1 MMISPYSYIEEKK
14 EWDLQKLYREKEK
27 LEKFIKD
34 YKLSGEYLDENV
46 IVYPSP
52 EVVISMYE
60 DYIRELNILIA
71 NKENQ
76 SNNDKKYIEI
86 NDFYKIQEVIE
97 ENCFFDDAYIYKIL
111 YKDKKVEIEIIYDE
125 IEYHFI
131 MEDVIDALLFYHPE
145 ETEIYNIEIDKDKEY
160 VTLDINDSNIYFKAK
175 NIKLKTIDIENTIYT
190 YASIKYNENQEKS
203 FYYLTNI
210 NDLNIGDY
218 VWIPVRDTF
227 SPGIVV
233 NIEKFTLNKV
243 PYPISKIKSIVK
255 KISKEDYDSFYE
267 NKEPKYSYDTSN
279 DLYDD
284 DFEFEDRETL
294 LERAKQ
300 LPYLKSQKVE
310 WKGME
315 KLDNGAYT
323 MPFPIY
329 SDEVDNWIKM
339 FYELK
344 LSDYNYIENFNYIKD
359 KKIEELSPFE
369 ILSYY
374 THIIRAE
381 RFGDGII
388 ASYLEND
395 KLEKLQQRFKTR
407 YLEFEEITD
416 KNINNITQ
424 DNIFFLTLAEG
435 GAMGEP
441 CSIEIVC
448 KNNDEIKLFH
458 TNYSDFD
465 IKKLYSKFPT
475 LETLKCGAFG
485 IVTGVNNEYIH
496 VDLGMGNHLFV
507 KEQIYNK
514 FQNYIKDIKENCI
527 LYSNWLRIGLN
538 ILDYDWSK

>member
-34 YKLSGEYLDENV
+34 YKSSGEYLDENV
-46 IVYPSP
+46 IVNPSP
-52 EVVISMYE
+52 EVVVSMYE

-76 SNNDKKYIEI
+76 SNIDKKYVEI
-86 NDFYKIQEVIE
+86 DDFYKIQEIID
-97 ENCFFDDAYIYKIL
+97 ENCFFDDAYIYKII
-111 YKDKKVEIEIIYDE
+111 YKDNNVEIEIIYDE

-131 MEDVIDALLFYHPE
+131 MENVIDTLLYYQPE
-145 ETEIYNIEIDKDKEY
+145 ETEVYNIELDNDKDY
-160 VTLDINDSNIYFKAK
+160 VTLNINDSNIYFKAK
-175 NIKLKTIDIENTIYT
+175 NLKLKTIDVENTIYT
-190 YASIKYNENQEKS
+190 YASIKYKESQEKS
-203 FYYLTNI
+203 FYYLSNI

-218 VWIPVRDTF
+218 VWIPVRDTYC
-227 SPGIVV
+227 PGIVV
-233 NIEKFTLNKV
+233 NIENFTLDKV
-243 PYPISKIKSIVK
+243 PFPINRIKSIIK
-255 KISKEDYDSFYE
+255 KVSKEEYDLFYE
-267 NKEPKYSYDTSN
+267 NKETKYEYDTSN

-284 DFEFEDRETL
+284 DFEFKDRESL

-323 MPFPIY
+323 MPFPMY

-339 FYELK
+339 FYELN

-388 ASYLEND
+388 ASYLENG

-407 YLEFEEITD
+407 YIEFEEITD
-416 KNINNITQ
+416 ENLNNITK
-424 DNIFFLTLAEG
+424 DNIFFFTLAEG

-441 CSIEIVC
+441 CGIEIVC
-448 KNNDEIKLFH
+448 KNDNDIKLFH

-465 IKKLYSKFPT
+465 NKKLYSKFPT

-485 IVTGVNNEYIH
+485 IVTGVNNGYVH
-496 VDLGMGNHLFV
+496 VDLGVGNHLFV
-507 KEQIYNK
+507 KEE
-514 FQNYIKDIKENCI
+514 IKDIFNKEIEEIQENHI
-527 LYSNWLRIGLN
+527 LYGNWLRIGLN
-538 ILDYDWSK
+538 ILNYNWCD